1 MSESDFSMIS
11 KSDYSK
17 VSSIVG
23 ETLAERF
30 AGEFVFDP
38 IVVIPETD
46 YLDDDFKYLRIYI
59 VFDGD
64 QARLDP
70 GWTAGLIRR
79 LLPKLM
85 AVGVDEFPSPSFVKK
100 SDWPRVEK
108 KLRKIGKLEI
118 ASA

>member
-1 MSESDFSMIS
+1 MTTSP
-11 KSDYSK
+11 DYSK

-30 AGEFVFDP
+30 ADEFVFDP
-38 IVVIPETD
+38 IVVIPDTD

-64 QARLDP
+64 QKHLDP
-70 GWTAGLIRR
+70 RWTSSLIRR
-79 LLPKLM
+79 IRPKLID
-85 AVGVDEFPSPSFVKK
+85 ADIEEFPSPSFVKK
-100 SDWPRVEK
+100 SEWPRMAK
-108 KLRKIGKLEI
+108 KLRKSGKLES

>member
-1 MSESDFSMIS
+1 MTS
-11 KSDYSK
+11 KSDYDK

-38 IVVIPETD
+38 IVVIPDTD
-46 YLDDDFKYLRIYI
+46 YLDEDFKYLRIYI

-70 GWTAGLIRR
+70 SWTSGLIRR
-79 LLPKLM
+79 IIPKLM
-85 AVGVDEFPSPSFVKK
+85 AEGVDEFPSPSFVKK
-100 SDWPRVEK
+100 SEWPRMEK
-108 KLRKIGKLEI
+108 KLRKTGKLES
-118 ASA
+118 ASTRSSQDI